1 MVAAGAS
8 VTHDEDADRQVA
20 GPVGPGGDRP
30 EPTAP
35 KAAWRRWARAERRAQ
50 AADREA
56 WSAAEAASAA
66 HLAAFGPWREARLA
80 LVYLAFGD
88 EPDPLAAMPTEAIPA
103 RLATTRTPPGGADL
117 TLHAL
122 EPGALEPD
130 AIEPDALETH
140 PLGYRQ
146 PRAEAPLV
154 TPQEVDVVLVPGLV
168 FDRHGA
174 RLGYGRGYYDR
185 LLLKLPA
192 SATTIGVTR
201 SALVVPRLPETDRDV
216 RVAWLL
222 TEDGL
227 LRAAAD

>member
-8 VTHDEDADRQVA
+8 VTHDEDSDRHVA
-20 GPVGPGGDRP
+20 GPVGPGGDPP

-35 KAAWRRWARAERRAQ
+35 KAAWRRWARAERRAL

-66 HLAAFGPWREARLA
+66 HLAAFGPWREARVA
-80 LVYLAFGD
+80 LVYLAFRD
-88 EPDPLAAMPTEAIPA
+88 EPDPLAALPTEAIPA
-103 RLATTRTPPGGADL
+103 RLATTRTPPDGADL

-122 EPGALEPD
+122 EPGALE
-130 AIEPDALETH
+130 TH
-140 PLGYRQ
+140 PLGFRQ
-146 PRAEAPLV
+146 PCADAPLV
-154 TPQEVDVVLVPGLV
+154 TPREVDVVLVPGLV
-168 FDRHGA
+168 FDRRGA

-185 LLLKLPA
+185 LLATLPA
-192 SATTIGVTR
+192 SVTTIGVTR

-227 LRAAAD
+227 RRVAAD